1 VAHDEDAEP
10 VAAPHCPERPLR
22 RPLAAGEPEAKA
34 VIVGDPVQTVVR
46 IRLAPAASRRGF
58 EQYLRTLACVRCGWQ
73 VTGDVDYELLI
84 ACRAI
89 ADLDGVL
96 TCLRGCGGTE
106 VASVELVLREVDGPG
121 AARPAP
127 ALARAAGNGRS
138 DAGH

>member
-1 VAHDEDAEP
+1 M
-10 VAAPHCPERPLR
+10 
-22 RPLAAGEPEAKA
+22 
-34 VIVGDPVQTVVR
+34 
-46 IRLAPAASRRGF
+46 
-58 EQYLRTLACVRCGWQ
+58 
-73 VTGDVDYELLI
+73 TGDVDYELLI

-106 VASVELVLREVDGPG
+106 VASAELALREVAGPG

-127 ALARAAGNGRS
+127 ALAGAAGNGRS